1 MLVIIHVHNLP
12 AICDSYNDLLC
23 ILFSISHSTLV
34 SYVARTGK
42 EVDVRKTG
50 NTLDNDMADLLW
62 VEYELYIFFVLAQRV
77 TPSARQPP
85 NLTEK
90 NPLPRIH
97 R

>member
-1 MLVIIHVHNLP
+1 MIMLVIIHVHNLP

-50 NTLDNDMADLLW
+50 KTLDKDMADLLW
-62 VEYELYIFFVLAQRV
+62 VEYELYIFLCWL
-77 TPSARQPP
+77 
-85 NLTEK
+85 NG
-90 NPLPRIH
+90 
-97 R
+97 